1 MTEKIS
7 LAKETKQ
14 ILQENG
20 IILNKNLGQNYLID
34 DFKRKKIIEFAKL
47 TKEDTVLEIGP
58 GIGTLTIELA
68 KKAGKVI
75 AIEQDT
81 TIFNILKKRLEKEQ
95 IDNVELINGDAV
107 KVDFPEFN
115 KIVSN
120 LPYQISSPISFKFLK
135 RDFDLAILMYQKEFA
150 DRMNG
155 KVGTRQYSR
164 LSAMLYFKADVK
176 FLTKVSPESFIPSP
190 KVDSSVVELKPKE
203 NKISDDDFKIYAK
216 VVKALFQHRNKKAK
230 NALIDSRHI
239 IGFKDKKELKG
250 ILNNLEDENPVIKE
264 LLLERTINL
273 SPESI
278 MELSILL
285 KDHINWGLNM
295 KMGKFEI
302 ETDDLVY
309 NPSDDT
315 FLLAENLEIKEGQ
328 SVLEIGTGSG
338 LVSMYASLLTDD
350 VTATDINY
358 NALELAEKNFKLNN
372 IDTIKLEFG
381 DMFEPVKDK
390 KFDVILFNTPY
401 LPTDSD
407 DIINDDLNYAF
418 DGGLDG
424 RKVIDRFINEVSN
437 HLNDKGIV
445 QIIQSSLS
453 DNDKTLDMFDRN
465 GFVAEIAK
473 SESFFFEKIVLI
485 NAYKI

>member
-34 DFKRKKIIEFAKL
+34 NFKRKKIIEYAKL
-47 TKEDTVLEIGP
+47 TEEDTVLEIGP

-81 TIFNILKKRLEKEQ
+81 AIFNILKKRLEKEK

-120 LPYQISSPISFKFLK
+120 LPYQISSPISFKFLEH
-135 RDFDLAILMYQKEFA
+135 DFDLAILMYQKEFA

-155 KVGTRQYSR
+155 KVGTKQYSR
-164 LSAMLYFKADVK
+164 LSAMLYFKANIK

-203 NKISDDDFKIYAK
+203 SKIADDDFKIYSK
-216 VVKALFQHRNKKAK
+216 VVKALFQHRNKKAR

-239 IGFKDKKELKG
+239 IGFKDKKELKS
-250 ILNNLEDENPVIKE
+250 ILNNLEDENPRIKE

-273 SPESI
+273 SPENI

-285 KDHINWGLNM
+285 KEHIN
-295 KMGKFEI
+295 
-302 ETDDLVY
+302 
-309 NPSDDT
+309 
-315 FLLAENLEIKEGQ
+315 
-328 SVLEIGTGSG
+328 
-338 LVSMYASLLTDD
+338 
-350 VTATDINY
+350 
-358 NALELAEKNFKLNN
+358 
-372 IDTIKLEFG
+372 
-381 DMFEPVKDK
+381 
-390 KFDVILFNTPY
+390 
-401 LPTDSD
+401 
-407 DIINDDLNYAF
+407 
-418 DGGLDG
+418 
-424 RKVIDRFINEVSN
+424 
-437 HLNDKGIV
+437 
-445 QIIQSSLS
+445 
-453 DNDKTLDMFDRN
+453 
-465 GFVAEIAK
+465 
-473 SESFFFEKIVLI
+473 
-485 NAYKI
+485 